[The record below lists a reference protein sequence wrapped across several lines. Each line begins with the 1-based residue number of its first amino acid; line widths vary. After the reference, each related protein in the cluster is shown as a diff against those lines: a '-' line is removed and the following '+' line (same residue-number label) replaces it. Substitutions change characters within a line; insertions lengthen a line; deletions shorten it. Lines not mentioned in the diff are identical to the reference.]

1 MELNREIYADD
12 NLIPVMSQEATV
24 IIGKLFDKAVAIFEK
39 CEVSMPL
46 NERKL
51 GNGREV

>member
-1 MELNREIYADD
+1 MKSKQENYVDD

-24 IIGKLFDKAVAIFEK
+24 IIRKLFDEAVAIFEE
-39 CEVSMPL
+39 CEVNMPL

-51 GNGREV
+51 